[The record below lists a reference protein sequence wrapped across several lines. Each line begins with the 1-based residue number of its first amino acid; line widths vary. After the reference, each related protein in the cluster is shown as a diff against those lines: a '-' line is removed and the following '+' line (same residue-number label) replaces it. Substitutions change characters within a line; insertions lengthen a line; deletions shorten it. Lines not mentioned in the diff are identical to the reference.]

1 MTWWNNDWDYRKEI
15 TITNKAD
22 EYQSFIK
29 IAYDTSGPTDCDV
42 DCNGHC
48 NGDFSDIRFVSGDDD
63 ETVPYWV
70 EYKVDSDFAIV
81 WVNNKWNDSTLYMY
95 YGNSD
100 AVSSSSMDDTW
111 DWSIDWSTDKTSLF
125 TKYSSSSPEGFA
137 YLTNTGAGISSVSGF
152 KVLAP
157 IAIHYV
163 SYNKYDVYVGML
175 FNSIADDHRDSDS
188 LVEFRHNVDS
198 DWSPE
203 DYGVLIATKD
213 NNAGSS
219 SWDSHQFFPT
229 TGIYYTHC
237 FVCTSTS
244 INLSI
249 RESHSAGTIKTSIQ
263 HTTDISD
270 DTLDYVGYN
279 ADIATQGTPDDY
291 WEYDETDKSIIWGTH
306 KSNRSTLKLMN
317 KYIVIGK
324 YKDDEPSLSFGN
336 EEEISGEGELFIK
349 NLSDSVAINEQLTK
363 DVEAIKYESINISD
377 LIFEKD
383 IDLNKKDT
391 EALYDDL
398 KRIVEYTRL
407 IQELENVDDSFKRIV
422 EYTRESDDLIQ
433 LSDII
438 KKQPYKTIYE
448 QLSVSDYFEKD
459 IGLNKNDTEALLD
472 DFKRI
477 VEYTRESDDLIQLS
491 DIIKKQP
498 YKTIY
503 EQLSV
508 SDYFEKICEYNRLI
522 QELEELD
529 DSSRN
534 LRYNPPE
541 NYLASLR
548 EIIKLSDKIK
558 IQIKSKFFVI
568 SNDTEYIRLL
578 KPEIG
583 GEQSNIDFSDTKI
596 TFADDSFY
604 VGINELQDDT
614 IEINGYDIILD
625 ETLDKYN
632 FITDSM
638 TEKKVIRIT
647 GLSEDIDGEYVIN
660 SFRYGTVLGTTN
672 YFKYSLNLKRKRS
685 D

>member
-1 MTWWNNDWDYRKEI
+1 MTWWNNDWNYRKEI

-125 TKYSSSSPEGFA
+125 TKYSSSSPQGFA
-137 YLTNTGAGISSVSGF
+137 HLTNTDAGISSVSGF

-163 SYNKYDVYVGML
+163 SCNHYDVYVGML

-203 DYGVLIATKD
+203 DYGFVVAAK
-213 NNAGSS
+213 NSNAGSS

-229 TGIYYTHC
+229 TETYYTHC
-237 FVCTSTS
+237 LVCTSTS

-270 DTLDYVGYN
+270 DILDYVGYN

-306 KSNRSTLKLMN
+306 RSGRSTLKLMN

-349 NLSDSVAINEQLTK
+349 NLSDNVAINEQLTK

-398 KRIVEYTRL
+398 KRIVEYNRL
-407 IQELENVDDSFKRIV
+407 IQELENVDDS
-422 EYTRESDDLIQ
+422 
-433 LSDII
+433 
-438 KKQPYKTIYE
+438 
-448 QLSVSDYFEKD
+448 
-459 IGLNKNDTEALLD
+459 
-472 DFKRI
+472 FKRI

-529 DSSRN
+529 DSNRN

-558 IQIKSKFFVI
+558 IQMKSKFFVI

-632 FITDSM
+632 FITDNM

>member
-15 TITNKAD
+15 TITNKVD

-100 AVSSSSMDDTW
+100 AVSSSNMDDTW

-125 TKYSSSSPEGFA
+125 TKYSSSSPQGFA
-137 YLTNTGAGISSVSGF
+137 HLTDTDAGISSVNGF

-157 IAIHYV
+157 IAINYV
-163 SYNKYDVYVGML
+163 SYNQYDVYVGML

-203 DYGVLIATKD
+203 DYGFVVAAK
-213 NNAGSS
+213 NSNAGSS

-244 INLSI
+244 MKLSI

-279 ADIATQGTPDDY
+279 ADIATSGTPVDY
-291 WEYDETDKSIIWGTH
+291 WAYDETDKSIIWGTSYSAR
-306 KSNRSTLKLMN
+306 SNLKLMN

-363 DVEAIKYESINISD
+363 DVEAIKYESINIYEDTTTELFKKLLLYDSISLND
-377 LIFEKD
+377 SIFKKD

-391 EALYDDL
+391 EALHDDL
-398 KRIVEYTRL
+398 RRIVEYTR
-407 IQELENVDDSFKRIV
+407 K
-422 EYTRESDDLIQ
+422 SDDLIQ

-448 QLSVSDYFEKD
+448 QLS
-459 IGLNKNDTEALLD
+459 I
-472 DFKRI
+472 
-477 VEYTRESDDLIQLS
+477 
-491 DIIKKQP
+491 
-498 YKTIY
+498 
-503 EQLSV
+503 

-522 QELEELD
+522 QELENVDDSFKRIVEYNRLIQELENVNDSFKRIVEYTRLVQELEELD
-529 DSSRN
+529 DSNRN
-534 LRYNPPE
+534 LKYNPPE

-632 FITDSM
+632 FITDNM